1 MSRGQMR
8 TALAVLIAIGGFV
21 APVLAQ
27 TNISQFKDAP
37 ASKFSPQ
44 DFDLLWASVHE
55 VSATGKAG
63 ALKTWENT
71 ATGSGGTIKLLKVF
85 TSADGRDCRRLR
97 VENRHK
103 SLKGS
108 SKQTVCANPEGKWL
122 IDADAKPA
130 PG

>member
-1 MSRGQMR
+1 MGSAVAMLVAAG
-8 TALAVLIAIGGFV
+8 ALV
-21 APVLAQ
+21 APVFAQ

-37 ASKFSPQ
+37 ASKFTPQ
-44 DFDLLWASVHE
+44 DFDLMWASVHE

-63 ALKTWENT
+63 ALRTWENT